1 MKSSKVGLVWFGRTA
16 EAHHRQAS
24 TFIMGSGDLNLL
36 KSWNP
41 KLMKNRKKVWETE
54 QDLVNE
60 QQKLNTRLKEIEKE
74 RELNELL
81 HASNKDQPDALK
93 TDLTLKKSGL
103 EWMYQDAK
111 LNDEKED
118 YLLGKKKLDS
128 SILKQP
134 AAATEKATERAAAA
148 AAAPKNSHRK
158 GSTLH
163 RDDPMSKFKITK
175 QHRRTHNAVKAAP
188 LQRGKPPPRP
198 AADLDY

>member
-1 MKSSKVGLVWFGRTA
+1 
-16 EAHHRQAS
+16 
-24 TFIMGSGDLNLL
+24 MGSGDLNLL

-74 RELNELL
+74 RELNELV

-93 TDLTLKKSGL
+93 NDLTLKKSGL

-134 AAATEKATERAAAA
+134 APATERAAT
-148 AAAPKNSHRK
+148 AAPKNSHRK
-158 GSTLH
+158 SSTLH

-175 QHRRTHNAVKAAP
+175 QQQRTPNAVKTAP
-188 LQRGKPPPRP
+188 LQRGKPLPKP
-198 AADLDY
+198 APDMDY

>member
-1 MKSSKVGLVWFGRTA
+1 
-16 EAHHRQAS
+16 
-24 TFIMGSGDLNLL
+24 MGSGDLNLL

-81 HASNKDQPDALK
+81 DESNKNHPGGLK
-93 TDLTLKKSGL
+93 SDLRLKKSGL

-111 LNDEKED
+111 LSDEKED

-128 SILKQP
+128 SILNQP
-134 AAATEKATERAAAA
+134 TAAAAAA
-148 AAAPKNSHRK
+148 AAAPKNAASTASAATSK
-158 GSTLH
+158 GSHKKKSKLLK
-163 RDDPMSKFKITK
+163 DDPMSKFKITK
-175 QHRRTHNAVKAAP
+175 QQRRTPYASERTTP
-188 LQRGKPPPRP
+188 QRGKLPSKP
-198 AADLDY
+198 APNLDY

>member
-1 MKSSKVGLVWFGRTA
+1 MVCEGRQQHSRDTP
-16 EAHHRQAS
+16 AHS
-24 TFIMGSGDLNLL
+24 NMGSGDLNLL

-74 RELNELL
+74 RELNELV

-93 TDLTLKKSGL
+93 NGLTLKKSGL

-128 SILKQP
+128 SILKQQP
-134 AAATEKATERAAAA
+134 APATERAAT
-148 AAAPKNSHRK
+148 AAPKKSHRK

-175 QHRRTHNAVKAAP
+175 QQQRRTPHAVKTAP
-188 LQRGKPPPRP
+188 LQRGKPLPKP
-198 AADLDY
+198 APDMDY

>member
-1 MKSSKVGLVWFGRTA
+1 
-16 EAHHRQAS
+16 
-24 TFIMGSGDLNLL
+24 MGSGDLNLL

-81 HASNKDQPDALK
+81 KESDKSQTNSVKNDLK
-93 TDLTLKKSGL
+93 LKKSGL
-103 EWMYQDAK
+103 EWMYRDAK

-128 SILKQP
+128 SILNQP
-134 AAATEKATERAAAA
+134 AATAAAA
-148 AAAPKNSHRK
+148 AADTSATSAALHKDSRKKNLK
-158 GSTLH
+158 LL
-163 RDDPMSKFKITK
+163 RDDPMSRFKITK
-175 QHRRTHNAVKAAP
+175 QHRKPPNISKTTTP
-188 LQRGKPPPRP
+188 QRGKPLPKP
-198 AADLDY
+198 ASDLDY